1 MAKGLM
7 IVEHTAAIE
16 AALRMDETIGLTN
29 LTNEQRSG
37 EAVLLSAGG
46 WRPPARVVTTVEEL
60 DALADGAVVLD
71 VAGFVMLKH
80 DPRGAAAP

>member
-1 MAKGLM
+1 MVAKGLM

-16 AALRMDETIGLTN
+16 ATLRLDETIGLTAD
-29 LTNEQRSG
+29 QRSRV
-37 EAVLLSAGG
+37 APCCRPPG
-46 WRPPARVVTTVEEL
+46 WRPPALVVSTVEEL

>member
-1 MAKGLM
+1 M
-7 IVEHTAAIE
+7 EHTAAIE

-29 LTNEQRSG
+29 LTNLTNEQRSG
-37 EAVLLSAGG
+37 VAVLLSAAG

>member
-1 MAKGLM
+1 M
-7 IVEHTAAIE
+7 
-16 AALRMDETIGLTN
+16 
-29 LTNEQRSG
+29 
-37 EAVLLSAGG
+37 AVLLSAAS